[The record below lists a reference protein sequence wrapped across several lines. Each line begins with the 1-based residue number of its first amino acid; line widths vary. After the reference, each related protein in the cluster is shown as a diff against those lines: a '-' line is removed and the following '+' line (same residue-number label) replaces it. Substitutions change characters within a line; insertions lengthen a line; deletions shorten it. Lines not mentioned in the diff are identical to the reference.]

1 MLKTES
7 HGKNYPPI
15 HPNDRCT
22 TVAEF
27 DDDVIDGLQRRARDE
42 NGNSILVP
50 QDMSY
55 KDWCMQYAPE
65 QYKKYYINPELP
77 KIKSISDSILEKQL
91 GFYNETNNLKFIP
104 KSSIISNVH
113 IIAGNGTQTVF
124 RSANK
129 YAQEY
134 GGKAQEWT
142 KKVGK
147 IESDKYIFDV
157 HWVEHNRYGKYDFK
171 LKGKTLK

>member
-1 MLKTES
+1 MLKIES

-15 HPNDRCT
+15 HANDRCT

-27 DDDVIDGLQRRARDE
+27 DNEVIDGLQRRARDKS
-42 NGNSILVP
+42 GKSILIS
-50 QDMSY
+50 QNTTYEQWS
-55 KDWCMQYAPE
+55 MQYAPE

-77 KIKSISDSILEKQL
+77 KTKLSNDSVLQKQL
-91 GFYNETNNLKFIP
+91 AFYEEKELKFIP
-104 KSSIISNVH
+104 KNVIITNVH

-129 YAQEY
+129 YAEQY

-142 KKVGK
+142 KRVGK
-147 IESDKYIFDV
+147 IESDKYIFDI
-157 HWVEHNRYGKYDFK
+157 HWVEHSKYGKYDFK

>member
-1 MLKTES
+1 MLKIEN
-7 HGKNYPPI
+7 HGKNYPPL

-27 DDDVIDGLQRRARDE
+27 DNNTIENLQRRSRDE
-42 NGNSILVP
+42 KSNNILVP
-50 QDMSY
+50 QDITY
-55 KDWCMQYAPE
+55 KEWSMQYAPE
-65 QYKKYYINPELP
+65 QYKKYYINPDLP
-77 KIKSISDSILEKQL
+77 KTKAVEDSVLDKQL

-129 YAQEY
+129 YAKEY

-142 KKVGK
+142 KRVGK
-147 IESDKYIFDV
+147 IESDKYVFDI
-157 HWVEHNRYGKYDFK
+157 HWVEHSKYGNYDFK

>member
-1 MLKTES
+1 MKYEEWS
-7 HGKNYPPI
+7 MK
-15 HPNDRCT
+15 
-22 TVAEF
+22 
-27 DDDVIDGLQRRARDE
+27 
-42 NGNSILVP
+42 
-50 QDMSY
+50 
-55 KDWCMQYAPE
+55 YAPE
-65 QYKKYYINPELP
+65 KYKKYYINLNLP
-77 KIKSISDSILEKQL
+77 KTKATKDSILDKQL

-113 IIAGNGTQTVF
+113 IIAGNGTQTLF

-129 YAQEY
+129 YAQTY

-147 IESDKYIFDV
+147 IESDKYVFDI
-157 HWVEHNRYGKYDFK
+157 HWVEHNIYGKYDFK

>member
-1 MLKTES
+1 MSKTEN

-27 DDDVIDGLQRRARDE
+27 DDDVIEGLQRRARDE

-50 QDMSY
+50 QDMTY
-55 KDWCMQYAPE
+55 KEWSMQYAPE
-65 QYKKYYINPELP
+65 QYKKYYINPNLP
-77 KIKSISDSILEKQL
+77 KIKAVNDSVLEKQL
-91 GFYNETNNLKFIP
+91 GFYNEANNLNFIP

-113 IIAGNGTQTVF
+113 IIAGNETLTVF

-129 YAQEY
+129 YAKKY
-134 GGKAQEWT
+134 GGEAQEWT

-147 IESDKYIFDV
+147 IESDKYIFDI
-157 HWVEHNRYGKYDFK
+157 HWVEHNKYGKHDFK

>member
-1 MLKTES
+1 MTYQEWS
-7 HGKNYPPI
+7 
-15 HPNDRCT
+15 
-22 TVAEF
+22 
-27 DDDVIDGLQRRARDE
+27 
-42 NGNSILVP
+42 
-50 QDMSY
+50 
-55 KDWCMQYAPE
+55 MQYAPE
-65 QYKKYYINPELP
+65 QYKKYYINPNFP
-77 KIKSISDSILEKQL
+77 KTKSTKNSILEKQL
-91 GFYNETNNLKFIP
+91 GFYDEDNNLKFIP

-129 YAQEY
+129 YAQAY
-134 GGKAQEWT
+134 GGKPQEWT

-157 HWVEHNRYGKYDFK
+157 HWVEHDKYGKYDFK